1 MNLRKIKFFN
11 LLMMTKKKITNKKNQ
26 LTLESLLL
34 KLNRKSNNK
43 IKSFNNWKLNNKK
56 LEKHNL

>member
-1 MNLRKIKFFN
+1 
-11 LLMMTKKKITNKKNQ
+11 MMTKKKITNKKNQ